1 MFNVSEQ
8 ETQKQYLSN
17 MISSVEQEIEINIQK
32 VNDLKEKEVLKLQ
45 QELQQLESNLTNT
58 KDRIA
63 GLNLVITYN
72 IYQWNTQGLSV
83 LLEEDWTVD
92 VKLTCNC
99 KKELLTIKA
108 FREQYYGL

>member
-1 MFNVSEQ
+1 MFNVSGQ
-8 ETQKQYLSN
+8 ETQKQYLTN
-17 MISSVEQEIEINIQK
+17 MILSVEQEIEKIQK
-32 VNDLKEKEVLKLQ
+32 VNDLKEIEVLKLQ

-92 VKLTCNC
+92 VKLTCAC
-99 KKELLTIKA
+99 IKELLTIKA
-108 FREQYYGL
+108 CRGHYYGL

>member
-1 MFNVSEQ
+1 MFNVSGQ
-8 ETQKQYLSN
+8 ETQKQYLTN
-17 MISSVEQEIEINIQK
+17 MILSVEQEIEKIQK
-32 VNDLKEKEVLKLQ
+32 VNDLKEIEVLKLQ